1 MAKDLTLGRNNGKM
15 TFGKIINIKLIAYA
29 IGILLW
35 IEGGMLLICMG
46 VSLLYQESCYKHF
59 LISAGI
65 NAVIGSILILYG
77 RGTTTWMTRKDGYF
91 IVTLTWLLFSV
102 LGMMP
107 FILSGEI
114 PSVTN
119 AFFETI
125 SGFTTT
131 GATILDNIEAM
142 PHGLLF
148 WRNLTQWIG
157 GLGIMCFTIALL
169 PVFGGGNLQL
179 FSAEATGVIHDK
191 IHPKI
196 SINTK
201 LIWTTYIILTGI
213 CTALLYVGGM
223 NAFDAVCHSFSTIG
237 TGGYS
242 TKQASVAYWDSPF
255 IEYIIGI
262 FMIISSLNYSLM
274 SSCLQGKFKRLFANS
289 EIRWFLGSVA
299 ILTIIITAALFFKMD
314 YSIEKAFRKAFFQV
328 STVHSSSGFASD
340 DYNLWPHFTWIL
352 LLFAMMAGGCTG
364 STAGGIKNMRIMIV
378 WRNIQNE
385 FKRLIH
391 PNAVLS
397 VRVNKHIIPQTLLN
411 TISTYIVFFMAC
423 LLIGTTLLM
432 ILDFNFLEAFSCT
445 ISSLGNTG
453 PALGE
458 YGPAFTM
465 NSMPDAA
472 KWILSFLMLIGRLEL
487 FCVLTLF
494 TSVFWKEW

>member
-1 MAKDLTLGRNNGKM
+1 MEQMPNNRISSKNIP
-15 TFGKIINIKLIAYA
+15 FKKILNFKLIAYA

-35 IEGGMLLICMG
+35 VEGGMLLLCMG
-46 VSLLYQESCYKHF
+46 VSLFYQEECFKHF
-59 LISAGI
+59 LYTAGI
-65 NAVIGSILILYG
+65 NALIGSGLIFYG
-77 RGTTTWMTRKDGYF
+77 RGADTWMTRKDGYF
-91 IVTLTWLLFSV
+91 IVTLTWLMFTI
-102 LGMMP
+102 LGMLP
-107 FILSGEI
+107 FLMSGEI

-142 PHGLLF
+142 PHGMLF

-213 CTALLYVGGM
+213 CTALLYVAGM
-223 NAFDAVCHSFSTIG
+223 DIFDAVCHSFSTIG

-242 TKQASVAYWDSPF
+242 TKQTSVSYWESPS
-255 IEYIIGI
+255 IEYIIGV

-274 SSCLQGKFKRLFANS
+274 SSCLQGKFRRLFQNG
-289 EIRWFLGSVA
+289 EVRWFLGSVA
-299 ILTIIITAALFFKMD
+299 VLTIIITGALFFKMD
-314 YSIEKAFRKAFFQV
+314 YSIELAFRKAFFQV
-328 STVHSSSGFASD
+328 STIHSSSGFASD
-340 DYNLWPHFTWIL
+340 DYNLWPKFTWIL
-352 LLFAMMAGGCTG
+352 LIFAMMAGGCTG
-364 STAGGIKNMRIMIV
+364 STAGGMKNMRIMIV
-378 WRNIQNE
+378 WRSIKNE

-391 PNAVLS
+391 PNAVLA
-397 VRVNKHIIPQTLLN
+397 VRINKQVIPQTLLN
-411 TISTYIVFFMAC
+411 TVSTFIVFFLAC
-423 LLIGTTLLM
+423 SLIGTILLM
-432 ILDFNFLEAFSCT
+432 ALDINFLEAFSCT
-445 ISSLGNTG
+445 ISALGNTG

-458 YGPAFTM
+458 YGPAYTM
-465 NSMPDAA
+465 NGLPEAA
-472 KWILSFLMLIGRLEL
+472 KWIMSFLMLIGRLEL
-487 FCVLTLF
+487 FCVLILF
-494 TSVFWKEW
+494 SKVFWNEW